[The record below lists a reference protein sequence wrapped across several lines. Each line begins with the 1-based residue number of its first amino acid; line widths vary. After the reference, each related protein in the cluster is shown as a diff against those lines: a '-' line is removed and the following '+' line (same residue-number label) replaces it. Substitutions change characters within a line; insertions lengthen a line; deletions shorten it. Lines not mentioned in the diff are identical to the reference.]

1 MVFFDPFA
9 EPARARP
16 RFTPKEKKLL
26 YDHQKGKCN
35 GCDKK
40 YEMRNMA
47 VDHIRPFS
55 RGGSDRASNLQLLC
69 TACNSAKGD
78 GTMAQ
83 LKQKLKKQGVI
94 KSTSSKSTS
103 AGKSKTTASRAKTT
117 KRATPKKRTTR
128 KPRDPWADL
137 FGF

>member
-9 EPARARP
+9 EPKRARP
-16 RFTPKEKKLL
+16 RFTPKEKDAL
-26 YDHQKGKCN
+26 YKQQGGKCK
-35 GCDKK
+35 GCNKK
-40 YEMRNMA
+40 FEMRNLA

-55 RGGSDRASNLQLLC
+55 RGGGERLTNLQLLC
-69 TACNSAKGD
+69 TACNSLKGD

-94 KSTSSKSTS
+94 KSTTSKNTG
-103 AGKSKTTASRAKTT
+103 AGKSKATTSKAQTAKRTTAK
-117 KRATPKKRTTR
+117 KRATR
-128 KPRDPWADL
+128 KPRDPFADL

>member
-1 MVFFDPFA
+1 MVFFDPFS
-9 EPARARP
+9 EPARTRP
-16 RFTPKEKKLL
+16 RFTAKEKKLL

-35 GCDKK
+35 GCGKK

-94 KSTSSKSTS
+94 KSASPKSTS
-103 AGKSKTTASRAKTT
+103 AGRSKATTSKTKAP
-117 KRATPKKRTTR
+117 KRVAPKKRTTR

>member
-9 EPARARP
+9 EPRRARP
-16 RFTPKEKKLL
+16 KFTPKEKQLL

-35 GCDKK
+35 GCGKRFD
-40 YEMRNMA
+40 MRNMA

-78 GTMAQ
+78 GTMTQ
-83 LKQKLKKQGVI
+83 LKQKLKKQGVV
-94 KSTSSKSTS
+94 KSTVSKNGNT
-103 AGKSKTTASRAKTT
+103 GRSKTAPSKTKTA
-117 KRATPKKRTTR
+117 KRTTPKKRTTR